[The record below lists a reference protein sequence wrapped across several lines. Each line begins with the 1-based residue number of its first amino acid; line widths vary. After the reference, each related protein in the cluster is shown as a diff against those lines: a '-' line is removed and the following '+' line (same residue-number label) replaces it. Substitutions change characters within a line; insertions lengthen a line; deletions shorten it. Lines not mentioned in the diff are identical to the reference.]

1 MMPIET
7 GWLIPYRVIDARVWG
22 TITMDD
28 LNPFVEAA
36 VTLLTEAQTHSP
48 ETMVYLLYD
57 TSKTDYLPPIY
68 MMLKTSLP
76 LLRFKNRGD
85 VFHVGNNAAIR
96 SIMELTSH
104 VTKFK
109 LHSFVNRDEAIRAVE
124 KAVGY
129 TEWGTAPADT

>member
-1 MMPIET
+1 MPIET

-28 LNPFVEAA
+28 LTTFVDAA
-36 VTLLTEAQTHSP
+36 VTLLIEAQTHSP
-48 ETMVYLLYD
+48 ETLVYLLYD

-68 MMLKTSLP
+68 MMLKPSLP

-85 VFHVGNNAAIR
+85 VFHIGSNAAIR

-109 LHSFVNRDEAIRAVE
+109 LHSFATRDEAIRAVE
-124 KAVGY
+124 RAVELSYVVG
-129 TEWGTAPADT
+129 ALADK